1 MNCVTSFESEQMLKI
16 ERGGSKTVVVDE
28 TEALEA
34 GNGSVGPERRRR
46 CSSGVLR
53 SLLLFYTYPGI
64 VVKVL
69 RFLWHEQYMHC
80 MYYAF
85 FTPLYHCVY
94 VHLLHHF

>member
-34 GNGSVGPERRRR
+34 GNGSVGPERRR

-53 SLLLFYTYPGI
+53 SLLL
-64 VVKVL
+64 
-69 RFLWHEQYMHC
+69 
-80 MYYAF
+80 
-85 FTPLYHCVY
+85 
-94 VHLLHHF
+94 LLCLPT